1 MTTSNMFATRETK
14 PASKAPLRAARL
26 LIGGYVALSVL
37 TVAAVITL
45 SRLAPH
51 QANPQAWVRSIFVA
65 ATSLLT
71 LRFVVLAAQG
81 KPRALLRLRIVVSI
95 LVVAVIAVL
104 FFVPLP
110 LWMVMEQCVC
120 GLLLAGTAVVIFR
133 RDAPQGR

>member
-1 MTTSNMFATRETK
+1 MTTSNVSATSETV
-14 PASKAPLRAARL
+14 PAGKAPLRAARL
-26 LIGGYVALSVL
+26 LIGGYVALSIL

-51 QANPQAWVRSIFVA
+51 QVNPQAWLRSIIVS

-71 LRFVVLAAQG
+71 FRFAVLAAQG
-81 KPRALLRLRIVVSI
+81 RPRALLRLRIVVSI

-110 LWMVMEQCVC
+110 LWMVIEQCVC

-133 RDAPQGR
+133 WNATQGR

>member
-1 MTTSNMFATRETK
+1 MTTSNLSAARETG

-26 LIGGYVALSVL
+26 LIGGYVALSIL

-45 SRLAPH
+45 SRLAPD
-51 QANPQAWVRSIFVA
+51 QVNPQAWVRSIIVA

-71 LRFVVLAAQG
+71 LRFAVLASQG
-81 KPRALLRLRIVVSI
+81 RPRALLRLRIVVSI
-95 LVVAVIAVL
+95 LFVAVIAVL

-110 LWMVMEQCVC
+110 LWMVIEQCVC